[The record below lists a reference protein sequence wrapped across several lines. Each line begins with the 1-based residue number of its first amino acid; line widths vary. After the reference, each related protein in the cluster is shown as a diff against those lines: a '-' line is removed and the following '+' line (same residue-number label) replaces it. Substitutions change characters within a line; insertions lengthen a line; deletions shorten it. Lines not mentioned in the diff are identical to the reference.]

1 MKDDF
6 YINELKEIRSFCQH
20 SDKEDIYL
28 RIYQAERKIKELTEE
43 ICAWR
48 QVVDWA
54 TECDFNL
61 EQIIQDE
68 DELDSFIEEMEKKGI
83 DYLDMFNEYAKKY
96 IKEVK
101 YNES

>member
-6 YINELKEIRSFCQH
+6 YINELKEIRSFCQR

-28 RIYQAERKIKELTEE
+28 RIYQAERKIEELKEE

-68 DELDSFIEEMEKKGI
+68 DELDSFIEEMDKKGI

-96 IKEVK
+96 IKEEK
-101 YNES
+101 HNEN